1 MDEINLENNNIVPVS
16 GPTPTS
22 TNISMEM
29 ISGGSVVHDD
39 GRVEPVYVV
48 HFTTGNGHHFY
59 YPWKGLKETVLN
71 WVRIEGEIHEESN
84 KDQKIT

>member
-1 MDEINLENNNIVPVS
+1 MNEINIENNNIVPVS

-71 WVRIEGEIHEESN
+71 WVRIEGEVRAENAKNSSL
-84 KDQKIT
+84 